1 MNRPDIPNLRPR
13 PSAARFPGLSA
24 RTALACLAILVVLAP
39 AAARAATKDDPFEST
54 NRGGYA
60 LHQALDRTVLGKFAA
75 LFKVIPA
82 PIRSA
87 IRNII
92 LNLREPGIAANDL
105 IQGYPKQAARS
116 AARFVGNSTLG
127 LGGVFDVATK
137 AGLPHHDN
145 GFADTFGRYGAG
157 PGPYLF
163 VPLVGPSTVRDMG
176 GSFADILTDPFTW
189 VTFTHRWMV
198 ADGRT
203 VMAGLDQRAEA
214 DQQLKVIDSM
224 STDSYASLRSLYLQN
239 RAAEIASPPGV
250 TPDGALPQLPDF
262 DAPAPAPTPS
272 PLDSPA
278 PQPAQ
283 AAPAQ

>member
-1 MNRPDIPNLRPR
+1 MNKPDISIPCLR
-13 PSAARFPGLSA
+13 PSAARFQGLPG
-24 RTALACLAILVVLAP
+24 RVALAGLAILLVLAP
-39 AAARAATKDDPFEST
+39 AAARAAAHDDPLEST
-54 NRGGYA
+54 NRQGYA
-60 LHQALDRTVLGKFAA
+60 IHQALDHSLLGKLAS

-87 IRNII
+87 LRNII
-92 LNLREPGIAANDL
+92 LNLREPGVAANDL
-105 IQGYPKQAARS
+105 LQGYPKQAVRS
-116 AARFVGNSTLG
+116 AARFLGNSTLG
-127 LGGVFDVATK
+127 VGGVFDVATR

-163 VPLVGPSTVRDMG
+163 IPLVGPSTVRDLG

-189 VTFTHRWMV
+189 ATFTHRWMV

-214 DQQLKVIDSM
+214 DQQLKAIDSM

-239 RAAEIASPPGV
+239 RAAVIASPPGV
-250 TPDGALPQLPDF
+250 TPDAALPPLPDF
-262 DAPAPAPTPS
+262 DAPPPAPNAAPSAPESPAPAP
-272 PLDSPA
+272 
-278 PQPAQ
+278 AQ
-283 AAPAQ
+283 